1 MRICQ
6 TGRRARAL
14 IVGASAALAAL
25 ALPAAENPAPA
36 EPAEISVAEV
46 KQLFAGQ
53 CSWCHGAYGM
63 KAAKGPQ
70 LAGTQLSEKQVFDI
84 IKNGKSGLMPNFKK
98 ALNDEEIAA
107 ISNYIKA
114 LKPAP

>member
-6 TGRRARAL
+6 TLSRAVAV
-14 IVGASAALAAL
+14 IVGAGAALAAL

-36 EPAEISVAEV
+36 EPAVISEAVV

-70 LAGTQLSEKQVFDI
+70 LAGTPMTEKQVFDI
-84 IKNGKSGLMPNFKK
+84 IKNGKSGLMPSFKK
-98 ALNDEEIAA
+98 ALSDEQIASIA
-107 ISNYIKA
+107 KYIKS
-114 LKPAP
+114 LKPAT